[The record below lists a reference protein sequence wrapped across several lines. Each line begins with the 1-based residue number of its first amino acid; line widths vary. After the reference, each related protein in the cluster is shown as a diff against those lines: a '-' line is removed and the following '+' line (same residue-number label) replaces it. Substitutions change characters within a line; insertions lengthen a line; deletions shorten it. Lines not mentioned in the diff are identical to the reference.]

1 MIIKPPP
8 FETLAVTK
16 IQAAINQI
24 ETAIAAMEGGRF
36 DVAITL
42 SGAAEGMLP
51 DPPNEIHTF
60 NYLLDRL
67 PGDRSRKEWISI
79 LNMERD
85 WLKHRT
91 DRLPEKMEIDLFD
104 VGWSIVRACVR
115 VDTENWTPRM
125 EEFRIWFLEY
135 QKGIGRLKRKGR
147 PYNEP
152 AAS

>member
-1 MIIKPPP
+1 MIKPPP
-8 FETLAVTK
+8 FETLTVTK

-24 ETAIAAMEGGRF
+24 ETAIATMEGGRF

-60 NYLLDRL
+60 NHLLDRL
-67 PGDRSRKEWISI
+67 PGDRSRKEWIAI

-115 VDTENWTPRM
+115 VDTENWTPKM
-125 EEFRIWFLEY
+125 EEFKVWFLEY
-135 QKGIGRLKRKGR
+135 QKGIGRLERKGR

-152 AAS
+152 TAS

>member
-1 MIIKPPP
+1 MKKPP
-8 FETLAVTK
+8 FETLTVTK

-24 ETAIAAMEGGRF
+24 EVAIAAMEGGRF

-60 NYLLDRL
+60 NHLLDRL
-67 PGDRSRKEWISI
+67 PSDRRRKEWISI

-85 WLKHRT
+85 WLKHKT
-91 DRLPEKMEIDLFD
+91 DWLPGDIEIDLFD

-115 VDTENWTPRM
+115 VNAEYWTPRM
-125 EEFRIWFLEY
+125 EEFRVWFLEY
-135 QKGIGRLKRKGR
+135 QKEIGRSGRKGR
-147 PYNEP
+147 PYNVPP
-152 AAS
+152 AN